1 MYLFAPVFLLLFD
14 TIYKCEGSSNEGGDN
29 GGGNNDDQKH
39 EEEESFEI
47 EEEIADINRLLEL
60 SEKAIKLDRKLPE
73 SEKERNSYL
82 NNLRKDP
89 SMQDYLGGDTL
100 NSNDL
105 PELNKDL
112 LEALSEKE
120 EELSKASKYARYE
133 SYFNSLNNNNS
144 RNLHE
149 FDNTLNKKE
158 DYDNYADYKLDNSLL
173 DYIIDILNDIFS

>member
-47 EEEIADINRLLEL
+47 EEEIADINKLLEL
-60 SEKAIKLDRKLPE
+60 SKKAIKLDRKLPE

-82 NNLRKDP
+82 NDLRKDP
-89 SMQDYLGGDTL
+89 SIQDYLGGDTL

-120 EELSKASKYARYE
+120 EELSKASKYARDE